1 MAERG
6 VFECGVC
13 LNQYNDRE
21 HVPLSLPCGHVF
33 CKACLYNYSSSG
45 RTVCPTDKT
54 SHSLSV
60 DNLPCCYAILTNIPR
75 ERTRDLCCSRHP
87 RKKLKFLCKSHTA
100 YLCSDCVI
108 EHAGAGHEVVSFS
121 VTVEQ
126 LRREL
131 QELLTNAQDLI
142 KDIKKSVSSHHSE
155 EKRLSAFYE
164 GQVLKV
170 TSTFDSVIRQL
181 NKKKQ
186 EHSETLTRSLK
197 DQQMVLEMYKMRSA
211 KRLDSTVSW
220 TTDVK
225 SFSDKVDM
233 HPYEEV
239 VKFIFNK
246 TQELGNLKEGKG
258 SSDPELKLLTFTGK
272 L

>member
-13 LNQYNDRE
+13 LTVYNDRE
-21 HVPLSLPCGHVF
+21 HLPLSLPCGHVF

-45 RTVCPTDKT
+45 RTVCPTDKST
-54 SHSLSV
+54 HGLSV
-60 DNLPCCYAILTNIPR
+60 DKLPCCYAILTNIPR
-75 ERTRDLCCSRHP
+75 ERNRDLCCPRHP
-87 RKKLKFLCKSHTA
+87 RKKLKFLCKVHTA

-108 EHAGAGHEVVSFS
+108 DHAGSGHEVVSFS
-121 VTVEQ
+121 MTVEQ

-131 QELLTNAQDLI
+131 QELLTTAQDLI
-142 KDIKKSVSSHHSE
+142 KDVKKSVSTHHSE
-155 EKRLSAFYE
+155 EKRLSAFYD

-170 TSTFDSVIRQL
+170 TSTFDSVIRTL

-186 EHSETLTRSLK
+186 EHSDTLMRHLN

-211 KRLDSTVSW
+211 KRLD
-220 TTDVK
+220 TTRNWAAEVK
-225 SFSDKVDM
+225 SFSEKADL

-239 VKFIFNK
+239 AKFISNK
-246 TQELGNLKEGKG
+246 TMELGNLKEGKG
-258 SSDPELKLLTFTGK
+258 GIDPELKYYVFSGK
-272 L
+272 V